1 MHLTGAVGHNSGATV
16 HLDKLDT
23 SHAMWVML
31 GDCEAFFP
39 EAGVIVDLH
48 DGDVITFN
56 ATNQHHCLMGV
67 PMAALE
73 SAWMPDYIVI
83 SLYTN
88 GKQISELKRER
99 EKTKGL
105 TSEEVGEKKRK
116 LSEYEGERLDNV
128 VRNNAFLRDL
138 GLGT

>member
-1 MHLTGAVGHNSGATV
+1 
-16 HLDKLDT
+16 
-23 SHAMWVML
+23 
-31 GDCEAFFP
+31 
-39 EAGVIVDLH
+39 
-48 DGDVITFN
+48 
-56 ATNQHHCLMGV
+56 
-67 PMAALE
+67 MAALE

-116 LSEYEGERLDNV
+116 LSEYEGQRLDNV
-128 VRNNAFLRDL
+128 LRNNAFLRDL